1 MGWTPKRS
9 ALFAVDRSDNIN
21 AESLGLKL
29 QGELGSDQVLTFLKR
44 GIPMIQAILQLS
56 LQVTGETVA
65 KGGVDSLD
73 VIAPLH
79 RGSSV
84 SDRAVELLI
93 PAQGAE

>member
-1 MGWTPKRS
+1 
-9 ALFAVDRSDNIN
+9 
-21 AESLGLKL
+21 
-29 QGELGSDQVLTFLKR
+29 
-44 GIPMIQAILQLS
+44 LQLS

-79 RGSSV
+79 LGSSV